1 MQPNELNNQSKRKLN
16 PAIISLI
23 IIVVLA
29 AGVGTIYLIPH
40 DETDQTTTAV
50 QTSNASDQTSRSTGT
65 SETAASSASSTSSYT
80 DGTYS
85 ATGEYSTPGGTES
98 VSVTATLSGGK
109 IASVK
114 TTGSASGGNS
124 AQYQEAFL
132 SAYESQVVGKSI
144 DEVSLSRVAGSSL
157 TSSGFNA
164 ALEEI
169 KKDAVS

>member
-1 MQPNELNNQSKRKLN
+1 MQPNEFSNQSKRKLN
-16 PAIISLI
+16 PTIISLI
-23 IIVVLA
+23 VIVILA
-29 AGVGTIYLIPH
+29 AGVGIIYLMPRN
-40 DETDQTTTAV
+40 ETDQTATTT
-50 QTSNASDQTSRSTGT
+50 QTSDASETSQSADT
-65 SETAASSASSTSSYT
+65 SETTASSATSSSSYA

-109 IASVK
+109 ITSVK
-114 TTGSASGGNS
+114 TTGSATGGNS
-124 AQYQEAFL
+124 AQYQAAFL
-132 SAYESQVVGKSI
+132 SAYESKVVGKSI

-157 TSSGFNA
+157 TSGGFNA